1 MHKNHNYLGNFEN
14 ADFVRYLH
22 FSNYSRADYISKL
35 DPICAYVDANTI
47 TDDLLKMLKIF
58 RDEYVYSYS
67 WKTRIGATDAH
78 IKLSD
83 VKIELSEDIEKRSY
97 QGIEFNREILEKI
110 TSQLR
115 ESREQPNNEIDNAGF
130 EYSVFGSKTDIV
142 LGKYNHLD
150 KTITLYIRAILN
162 SIIGKYSNVDK
173 YTNFT
178 HRFLAVFVHE
188 LFHAY
193 HACDYD
199 SNGHS
204 WNNDIQKNEI
214 IVESL
219 AAHFEWNFIWDE
231 LGRHDMSDS
240 MKNEWG
246 KHACIVWPYAGAK
259 YIQYFIVKNKK
270 IEGEIIKCLHH
281 NRFRRY
287 HLDEDNYYRL
297 KSIYERYRE
306 NAHISGGNRRMLFYK
321 LSLSGLSFAQTML
334 MDYEINELVFPI
346 RKLHLRR

>member
-1 MHKNHNYLGNFEN
+1 MAVLRNKKGFTRKRDWVQEIEE
-14 ADFVRYLH
+14 
-22 FSNYSRADYISKL
+22 RA
-35 DPICAYVDANTI
+35 
-47 TDDLLKMLKIF
+47 
-58 RDEYVYSYS
+58 
-67 WKTRIGATDAH
+67 
-78 IKLSD
+78 
-83 VKIELSEDIEKRSY
+83 Y
-97 QGIEFNREILEKI
+97 QGIEFDREILKKI

-115 ESREQPNNEIDNAGF
+115 ESREQPNNEIDNSGV
-130 EYSVFGSKTDIV
+130 EYNVFGSKTDIV
-142 LGKYNHLD
+142 LGKYNHLN

-162 SIIGKYSNVDK
+162 SIIGKYSNVDN

-178 HRFLAVFVHE
+178 HRLLAVFVHE

-204 WNNDIQKNEI
+204 WNNDFQKNEI

-219 AAHFEWNFIWDE
+219 AAHFEWNFIWDT

-246 KHACIVWPYAGAK
+246 KHACIIWPYAGAK
-259 YIQYFIVKNKK
+259 YIQYFIIKNKK
-270 IEGEIIKCLHH
+270 EDEIIECLHNH
-281 NRFRRY
+281 FRRY

-297 KSIYERYRE
+297 KSIYERYGE
-306 NAHISGGNRRMLFYK
+306 NAHINSGNRSMLFYK

-334 MDYEINELVFPI
+334 MDYEINELIFPI
-346 RKLHLRR
+346 RKLLLRR